1 MTPTT
6 DTPRR
11 TYRERRE
18 ARAERLRQ
26 WAAKRETRAEQTAAS
41 VDALASLIP
50 LGQPIL
56 RGHHSQRR
64 AERDRDRIV
73 NGTRRVVEHSTKA
86 RDFTSRAANIEAAA
100 EHAIY
105 SDDADAIERLEER
118 IAGLES
124 ERDTIK
130 AYNAACRKGT
140 ADPATLPAASKFGAT
155 FNAPAASS
163 RVTRCA
169 ISRGTSAVKSAALP
183 HSQRGRHDD
192 HHRPHIRRQTVSVT
206 APRRKRSA
214 LLAQGLGDGERYT
227 PNVSSTCRPLA
238 SGARTL
244 YASLAWLR

>member
-18 ARAERLRQ
+18 VRAERLRE
-26 WAAKRETRAEQTAAS
+26 WATKREAHAEQAAAS
-41 VDALASLIP
+41 VDALANLIP

-56 RGHHSQRR
+56 RGHHSQGR

-86 RDFTSRAANIEAAA
+86 REFTSRAENIEAAA

-105 SDDADAIERLEER
+105 SDDADAITRLTER

-140 ADPATLPAASKFGAT
+140 ADPATLPAKLARELAGSI
-155 FNAPAASS
+155 
-163 RVTRCA
+163 RVWGDVQCPGGRFPSYTLRNLSGN
-169 ISRGTSAVKSAALP
+169 ISRQKRRLAALTAGA
-183 HSQRGRHDD
+183 SQ
-192 HHRPHIRRQTVSVT
+192 
-206 APRRKRSA
+206 
-214 LLAQGLGDGERYT
+214 
-227 PNVSSTCRPLA
+227 
-238 SGARTL
+238 
-244 YASLAWLR
+244 

>member
-6 DTPRR
+6 DTPHR

-18 ARAERLRQ
+18 ARAERLRE
-26 WAAKRETRAEQTAAS
+26 WATKREARAEQAAAS

-56 RGHHSQRR
+56 RGHHSQGR

-73 NGTRRVVEHSTKA
+73 NGTHRVVEHSTKA
-86 RDFTSRAANIEAAA
+86 REFTNRAANIEAAA

-105 SDDADAIERLEER
+105 SDDADAITRLTER

-140 ADPATLPAASKFGAT
+140 ADPATLPAKLAREL
-155 FNAPAASS
+155 ASS
-163 RVTRCA
+163 IRVWGDVQCPGGRFPSYTLCNLSGN
-169 ISRGTSAVKSAALP
+169 ISRQKRRLAALTAGA
-183 HSQRGRHDD
+183 SQ
-192 HHRPHIRRQTVSVT
+192 
-206 APRRKRSA
+206 
-214 LLAQGLGDGERYT
+214 
-227 PNVSSTCRPLA
+227 
-238 SGARTL
+238 
-244 YASLAWLR
+244 

>member
-18 ARAERLRQ
+18 ARAERLRE
-26 WAAKRETRAEQTAAS
+26 WATKREARAEQAAAS

-56 RGHHSQRR
+56 RGHHSQGR

-73 NGTRRVVEHSTKA
+73 NGTRRVVAHSTKA
-86 RDFTSRAANIEAAA
+86 REFTSRAENIEAAA

-105 SDDADAIERLEER
+105 SDDADAITRLTER

-140 ADPATLPAASKFGAT
+140 ADPATLPAKLAREL
-155 FNAPAASS
+155 ASS
-163 RVTRCA
+163 IRVWGDVQCPGGRFPSYTLRNLSGN
-169 ISRGTSAVKSAALP
+169 ISRQKRRLAALTAGA
-183 HSQRGRHDD
+183 SQ
-192 HHRPHIRRQTVSVT
+192 
-206 APRRKRSA
+206 
-214 LLAQGLGDGERYT
+214 
-227 PNVSSTCRPLA
+227 
-238 SGARTL
+238 
-244 YASLAWLR
+244 